1 MLLTIGAYCYTLY
14 IWHRVAREES
24 NMKGATL
31 SNLLTAEQVAKKLG
45 KPTSWV
51 YNNLRR
57 EGIPFI
63 KLGQQYRFAEEEL
76 DTWILGKI
84 EGASG

>member
-1 MLLTIGAYCYTLY
+1 M
-14 IWHRVAREES
+14 S
-24 NMKGATL
+24 QATL
-31 SNLLTAEQVAKKLG
+31 GKLLSSEQVAEKLG

-63 KLGQQYRFAEEEL
+63 KLGQQYRFVEEKV
-76 DTWILGKI
+76 DAWIQSKT
-84 EGASG
+84 EGVSYEH